1 MSQIVMVKTEL
12 AKRIKESG
20 LKKDAVAK
28 KMGVSIFTITNWC
41 RGSTCPNLRQARDLK
56 YILNL
61 NYIDEMIEPQKSKLK
76 DIRDIRI

>member
-1 MSQIVMVKTEL
+1 MVKTEL

-20 LKKDAVAK
+20 LKKDSIAER
-28 KMGVSIFTITNWC
+28 MEVSIFTITNWC
-41 RGSTCPNLRQARDLK
+41 SGSTYPNLEQARKLK

-61 NYIDEMIEPQKSKLK
+61 KYIDEMIEPQKSKLK